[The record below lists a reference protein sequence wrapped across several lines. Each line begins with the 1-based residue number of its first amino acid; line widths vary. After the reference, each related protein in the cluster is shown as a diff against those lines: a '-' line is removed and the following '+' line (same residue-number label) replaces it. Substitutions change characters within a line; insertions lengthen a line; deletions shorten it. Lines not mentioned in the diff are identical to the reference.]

1 MIVAKACG
9 LSLPKIYY
17 SVAHV
22 SYDSFA
28 LDGPP
33 FETLEISPRFSSMK
47 IVSAKIIKRSRPI
60 YPLRITM
67 GNRLNAPLYYRA
79 AFRSSFS
86 ASSKNYYIRAGFRDL
101 SRGTRDFR
109 SKPRSRSRPYTVIET
124 ELLRSRNLLSSMEM
138 IRR

>member
-1 MIVAKACG
+1 MIVAKTCG

-33 FETLEISPRFSSMK
+33 FETLRNLSS
-47 IVSAKIIKRSRPI
+47 I
-60 YPLRITM
+60 LLHE
-67 GNRLNAPLYYRA
+67 NC
-79 AFRSSFS
+79 FRENYKTFTPDLPATNYDGKPSKCPSLLSCCIPFFVFR
-86 ASSKNYYIRAGFRDL
+86 KNYYIRAGFRDL

>member
-1 MIVAKACG
+1 MIVAKTCG

-47 IVSAKIIKRSRPI
+47 IVSAKIIKCSRPI
-60 YPLRITM
+60 YPLRITT

-86 ASSKNYYIRAGFRDL
+86 ARIITLERAFGISHVARATFVQSRDRVRGRIPLSK
-101 SRGTRDFR
+101 R
-109 SKPRSRSRPYTVIET
+109 SCYGAATCY
-124 ELLRSRNLLSSMEM
+124 LLWK
-138 IRR
+138 

>member
-1 MIVAKACG
+1 MGSACQRFIIAWRTFRTTR
-9 LSLPKIYY
+9 SR
-17 SVAHV
+17 SM
-22 SYDSFA
+22 A
-28 LDGPP
+28 LHSKL
-33 FETLEISPRFSSMK
+33 FEISPRFSSMK

-60 YPLRITM
+60 YPLRITT

>member
-1 MIVAKACG
+1 MIVAKTCG

-60 YPLRITM
+60 YDGKPSKCPSLLSCCI
-67 GNRLNAPLYYRA
+67 PFFV
-79 AFRSSFS
+79 FR
-86 ASSKNYYIRAGFRDL
+86 KNYYIRAGFRDL